1 MILRGNV
8 ENWQIHK
15 MLLKRWKNINSNKTH
30 RHFPVDLNSNTTC
43 ICYIVNRMSQSMYVI
58 GRSSQQSFRT
68 DSQSSGVSFF
78 VDLSD
83 VGGNKEDKENDGRPS
98 RS

>member
-1 MILRGNV
+1 
-8 ENWQIHK
+8 
-15 MLLKRWKNINSNKTH
+15 
-30 RHFPVDLNSNTTC
+30 
-43 ICYIVNRMSQSMYVI
+43 MYVI

-83 VGGNKEDKENDGRPS
+83 VGGNKEDKETDGRPS